1 MLIRRAEAADA
12 PTIAGVLVAAFAEYA
27 PLYTPDGLA
36 ATTPPAEHIRERLA
50 EGPIWVALHEDAI
63 VGTVG
68 AVRRGEALYVR
79 SMAVL
84 PTARGLRAGTA
95 LLTEV
100 EAFAY
105 AAGATSLLL
114 STTPFLARAI
124 RLYKQWGFRITD
136 AGPHDLF
143 GTPLLTMV
151 KPLPDPA
158 ATNIPG

>member
-1 MLIRRAEAADA
+1 MLIRRASAADA
-12 PTIAGVLVAAFAEYA
+12 PTIAGVLAAAFAEYA

-36 ATTPPAEHIRERLA
+36 ATTPPADLIRARLE
-50 EGPIWVALHEDAI
+50 EGPIWVAVQEDAI

-84 PTARGLRAGTA
+84 PTARGNRIGEA
-95 LLTEV
+95 LLYEV
-100 EAFAY
+100 EAFAR
-105 AAGATSLLL
+105 AAGAISLLL

-124 RLYKQWGFRITD
+124 RLYGQWGFAYSE
-136 AGPHDLF
+136 AGPHDLY

-151 KPLPDPA
+151 KSLHPPPETDAP
-158 ATNIPG
+158 P